1 MQEIRGEGSDL
12 QKECAACEADFV
24 RDMDDDLNI
33 SGALGT
39 VFTFIREVN
48 RQADQDEVGAEGAKN
63 ALTLLD
69 KLNAVTGLF
78 AGVREEAVPEE
89 ILALV
94 DARQKARRAKDF
106 AASDAIRDQ
115 LAAAGWV
122 VEDTPDGPRV
132 KKL

>member
-1 MQEIRGEGSDL
+1 
-12 QKECAACEADFV
+12 
-24 RDMDDDLNI
+24 
-33 SGALGT
+33 
-39 VFTFIREVN
+39 VN

-89 ILALV
+89 ILELV